1 LRTPPSVEEKMFMQK
16 FVIMGFIAALSAGC
30 ANSSAERFPAVST
43 EAEAQQ
49 SAVAAGSALSSANV
63 HEPQSLAAPSI
74 TEDTAAVEMS
84 ARSTGSLQAFA
95 TDVASIGEPGI
106 AGYKIGP
113 RDVLDI
119 SVFKVPELS
128 KSVQVSEAGTVNL
141 PLLGEV
147 YTANQTARDLEKDL
161 TSRLGKKYLQEP
173 QVSVFVK
180 EYNSQRITV
189 DGAVKRPGVF
199 PVHGGIS
206 LLQAVAIAQGLEEI
220 SDDTVVV
227 FRETS
232 GKRQAARFDISDIRS
247 GDADDPQLVA
257 GDVVI
262 AGTSNLKK
270 GFNGFLKALP
280 IAGMFALL

>member
-1 LRTPPSVEEKMFMQK
+1 
-16 FVIMGFIAALSAGC
+16 MGLIAALLAGC
-30 ANSSAERFPAVST
+30 ANSSPEGFPGVSS
-43 EAEAQQ
+43 EAETPQ
-49 SAVAAGSALSSANV
+49 SAVAAGSALSSLNMQ
-63 HEPQSLAAPSI
+63 EPQSLAAPSI
-74 TEDTAAVEMS
+74 ADDTAS
-84 ARSTGSLQAFA
+84 ASSTGALPPDAA
-95 TDVASIGEPGI
+95 DVAGTAEPAV

-119 SVFKVPELS
+119 SVFKVPELT

-147 YTANQTARDLEKDL
+147 QTANQTARDLEKDL
-161 TSRLGKKYLQEP
+161 TSQLGRKYLQKP

-189 DGAVKRPGVF
+189 DGAVKKPGVF
-199 PVHGGIS
+199 PLQGGLS
-206 LLQAVAIAQGLEEI
+206 LIQAVALAQGLEEV

-227 FRETS
+227 FRERS

-257 GDVVI
+257 GDVII
-262 AGTSNLKK
+262 AGTSGLKK
-270 GFNGFLKALP
+270 GINGFLKALP
-280 IAGMFALL
+280 IAGIFAFL